1 MHSIPR
7 YASLPTM
14 ITVLNLGRCEYETAL
29 RLQESLVKLRQQARV
44 PNVLLFVEHPPV
56 ITLGRNARQANIVA
70 PQDWL
75 AAHGVEVHEINRGGD
90 VTFHGPGQLV
100 AYPIF
105 DLRSFSPR
113 LGAVTYVRLL
123 EDVLMRVCAQY
134 GIETQRIQGLTG
146 VWTHPAPP
154 PRLVTR
160 AMDRDYVAPDENSE
174 STMNNMGQRMD
185 PNEMVTVRDEAA
197 NRLEAMHRGETPAAW
212 PERKIAAIGVHIARG
227 VTSHGFALN
236 VTTDLEFFR
245 LIVPCGLTRPV
256 TSIAFETGE
265 QPPFEEVAV
274 RASRCFGERFGSQ
287 MLWLES
293 IHDLMPEQGESSGAG
308 QFEMPSGTAA
318 EGVGPVATPHDT
330 PSRAPERERRVAS
343 DDIHLA

>member
-1 MHSIPR
+1 
-7 YASLPTM
+7 M
-14 ITVLNLGRCEYETAL
+14 IAVLNLGRCEYATAL
-29 RLQESLVKLRQQARV
+29 RLQESLVELRQQARV

-56 ITLGRNARQANIVA
+56 ITLGRNARQANIVV
-70 PQDWL
+70 PQGWL
-75 AAHGVEVHEINRGGD
+75 AARGVEVHEINRGGD

-113 LGAVTYVRLL
+113 RGAVSYVRLL

-146 VWTHPAPP
+146 VWTHATAP
-154 PRLVTR
+154 PRLVMR
-160 AMDRDYVAPDENSE
+160 VMERDYVAPEEDAE
-174 STMNNMGQRMD
+174 STNNMGQRPHSD
-185 PNEMVTVRDEAA
+185 ETVTVDDEAVS
-197 NRLEAMHRGETPAAW
+197 RLEATQVGAW

-265 QPPFEEVAV
+265 QPSFEEVAV
-274 RASRCFGERFGSQ
+274 RASRCFGERFASQ

-293 IHDLMPEQGESSGAG
+293 IHDLMPEQGDSGDAG
-308 QFEMPSGTAA
+308 VVETPSTAA
-318 EGVGPVATPHDT
+318 EGFGPVATPDDT
-330 PSRAPERERRVAS
+330 PARAPENERRVAS